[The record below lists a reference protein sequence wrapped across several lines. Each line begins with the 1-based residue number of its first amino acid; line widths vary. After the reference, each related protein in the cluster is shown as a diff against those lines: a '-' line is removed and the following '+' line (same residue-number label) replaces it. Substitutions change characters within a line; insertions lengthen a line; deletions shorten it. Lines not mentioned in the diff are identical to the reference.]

1 MSEYSYSNLEY
12 LHPRTIWSLSFQFLY
27 TVLAM
32 IPVYFYFREIIE
44 FTEDAKW
51 LLIFLPVGIGIL
63 LFLLQLRL
71 NSYFWK
77 SEKVFRN
84 RDIFVVALKSIL
96 LIIISFYFTFLLMF
110 GYWLSGA
117 DFYESI
123 KYQSVIGR
131 LMAEVIISL
140 MIVYGLVTMMINV
153 QDSRFEQTLT
163 NRFKRRKR

>member
-1 MSEYSYSNLEY
+1 
-12 LHPRTIWSLSFQFLY
+12 
-27 TVLAM
+27 
-32 IPVYFYFREIIE
+32 
-44 FTEDAKW
+44 
-51 LLIFLPVGIGIL
+51 
-63 LFLLQLRL
+63 
-71 NSYFWK
+71 
-77 SEKVFRN
+77 
-84 RDIFVVALKSIL
+84 
-96 LIIISFYFTFLLMF
+96 MF

-117 DFYESI
+117 EFYESI